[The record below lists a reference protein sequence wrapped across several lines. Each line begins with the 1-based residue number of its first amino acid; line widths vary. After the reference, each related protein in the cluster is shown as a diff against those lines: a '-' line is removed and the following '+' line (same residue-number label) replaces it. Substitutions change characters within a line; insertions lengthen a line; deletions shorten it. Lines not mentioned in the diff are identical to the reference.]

1 MYSMKKII
9 SAAAFG
15 LIAASGA
22 QADTLYSNGPAGTT
36 SNWCV
41 GDNQCGG
48 SFEIVTPI
56 TLATDSSLSS
66 LNFTLGS
73 FNAFSSTNT
82 VHVDI
87 WNAAPTVGTWASSS
101 VFAGNQ
107 SATDVNNFITVS
119 LPDAT
124 LSAGQYW
131 LGLIVANDTGIS
143 TYLASGAAGSSQ
155 QFDVSAGTFSPN
167 FFNAT
172 VPLMAVQ
179 VNGVSAVPEPG
190 SIALLLAGLG
200 LVGVT
205 ARRRKLK

>member
-22 QADTLYSNGPAGTT
+22 QADTLYSNGPAGAT

-87 WNAAPTVGTWASSS
+87 WNAAPTVGTWASSN

-119 LPDAT
+119 LPNAN

-131 LGLIVANDTGIS
+131 LGLIVANDTGTS
-143 TYLASGAAGSSQ
+143 TYLTSGETGSSQ
-155 QFDVSAGTFSPN
+155 QFDVNAGTFSPV

-179 VNGVSAVPEPG
+179 VNGVSAVPEPS

-200 LVGVT
+200 LMGVS
-205 ARRRKLK
+205 ARRKLK